1 VPGLSAGGLWGKNVK
16 KSYKYIFTGENTEIL
31 DLKINYKFGYYQA
44 RLYDGSRKSKD
55 VKDLSLQELV
65 ERYGGTVYHPEPLL
79 PLRSY
84 PTTQK
89 AEDGATKDGPNQTQ
103 VDEFYSYLTNPLGDM
118 VNVQMTIMGDPAF
131 IGQDFAL
138 PIKTVQQQLEQTK
151 EPVVTEQSQYK
162 GKQWDGSTGCFQYD
176 EAEAFV
182 TLDFRFP
189 TDINENLGVMDFQ
202 NLENVTFSG
211 LYKVVQVES
220 VFDRGRF
227 TQVLDMVR
235 YNNQGKEISPVVSI
249 TEIDKKQEADQKG
262 SDFVY
267 RDEFDFR

>member
-1 VPGLSAGGLWGKNVK
+1 M
-16 KSYKYIFTGENTEIL
+16 
-31 DLKINYKFGYYQA
+31 
-44 RLYDGSRKSKD
+44 
-55 VKDLSLQELV
+55 
-65 ERYGGTVYHPEPLL
+65 

-89 AEDGATKDGPNQTQ
+89 AEDGATADGPNQTQ

-138 PIKTVQQQLEQTK
+138 PIKTVDQQLTQTTS
-151 EPVVTEQSQYK
+151 PVVTEQSEFKGRQYN
-162 GKQWDGSTGCFQYD
+162 DETGCFNFD

-182 TLDFRFP
+182 TLDFKFP

-202 NLENVTFSG
+202 NLEDVSFSG

-220 VFDRGRF
+220 LFDRGKF
-227 TQVLDMVR
+227 TQVLDLVR
-235 YNNQGKEISPVVSI
+235 YNNQGKQITPVVSF
-249 TEIDKKQEADQKG
+249 TEIDKKAEAEQRG
-262 SDFVY
+262 SDVY
-267 RDEFDFR
+267 QDGA